1 MDGAKVL
8 IDSAVLERVDATQP
22 PYLSRTSWV
31 NHLLDC
37 AVTPPHVDQYTI
49 EAVKENVDILK
60 VISEEVELVEEGN
73 ERFIGTCP
81 IHKSEQLLVNPPN
94 DYFYCRSCGG
104 GNVIKW
110 EMVTKGVS
118 FTEAVISLADR
129 CDIPIRTVIWSPG
142 DRLKR
147 NLQRSAMSTYS
158 CAGDDG
164 LA

>member
-60 VISEEVELVEEGN
+60 IISEEVEPVEEGN
-73 ERFIGTCP
+73 ARYIGTCP
-81 IHKSEQLLVNPPN
+81 IHESEATTPWANARAAATFLAVSERTLARWRSSGLLKS
-94 DYFYCRSCGG
+94 
-104 GNVIKW
+104 
-110 EMVTKGVS
+110 
-118 FTEAVISLADR
+118 
-129 CDIPIRTVIWSPG
+129 G
-142 DRLKR
+142 DHYRRKFPA
-147 NLQRSAMSTYS
+147 S
-158 CAGDDG
+158 
-164 LA
+164 